1 MIYIQSQ
8 QSTFPKAIYIG
19 DKAELRCSFSTGA
32 AINTGSLS
40 AENFTQSLDF
50 SLYDINEITLQKT
63 GTDYYTLVINF
74 IPWRTGVVSFPDYE
88 IPGAGTIH
96 LEGVQIQSLVE
107 QQGATDIKTFRS
119 PLLLPGTAYKIYGG
133 IAAFVVLL
141 IIIIRLAVK
150 WRSVVL
156 WFKNVKLKRRYARS
170 RRYTVRVLK
179 GLLAKGES
187 NEQTPAQICTK
198 IQKLIREYL
207 ELRLEYPFTKTLTSE
222 MSLAFENATSGLAD
236 EKRSNAFENIIS
248 IFVRTDYIRFSSGKK
263 AAFENGELSSIVSN
277 LIDAI
282 TVIEEGG
289 EADA

>member
-19 DKAELRCSFSTGA
+19 DKAELRCSFSSGAVLQTG
-32 AINTGSLS
+32 TLS
-40 AENFTQSLDF
+40 AQSFLQPIDF
-50 SLYDINEITLQKT
+50 SLYDINEITLQKS

-74 IPWRTGVVSFPDYE
+74 TPWRTGQISFPDFQLE
-88 IPGAGTIH
+88 GAGTLH
-96 LEGVQIQSLVE
+96 FEAVQIKSLVE
-107 QQGATDIKTFRS
+107 QQGVTDIKNFSS

-133 IAAFVVLL
+133 IAVFVVLL
-141 IIIIRLAVK
+141 IVVIRLIVK

-170 RRYTVRVLK
+170 KKATVRALK
-179 GLLAKGES
+179 ALGSK
-187 NEQTPAQICTK
+187 NEAPAEICTK
-198 IQKLIREYL
+198 LQKLMREYL

-222 MSLAFENATSGLAD
+222 MSMAFEKATSGLAD
-236 EKRSNAFENIIS
+236 EKRQDAFDSIIL
-248 IFVRTDYIRFSSGKK
+248 IFVRTDFIRFSHTQKSK
-263 AAFENGELSSIVSN
+263 FEEGELAGIIKN

-289 EADA
+289 TADA

>member
-1 MIYIQSQ
+1 M
-8 QSTFPKAIYIG
+8 
-19 DKAELRCSFSTGA
+19 
-32 AINTGSLS
+32 
-40 AENFTQSLDF
+40 
-50 SLYDINEITLQKT
+50 
-63 GTDYYTLVINF
+63 
-74 IPWRTGVVSFPDYE
+74 
-88 IPGAGTIH
+88 
-96 LEGVQIQSLVE
+96 
-107 QQGATDIKTFRS
+107 
-119 PLLLPGTAYKIYGG
+119 LPGTAYKIYGG

-222 MSLAFENATSGLAD
+222 MSLAFENATCGLAD

>member
-19 DKAELRCSFSTGA
+19 DKAELRCSFSSGSALQTG
-32 AINTGSLS
+32 TLS
-40 AENFTQSLDF
+40 AQSFLQPIDF
-50 SLYDINEITLQKT
+50 SLYDINEITLQKS

-74 IPWRTGVVSFPDYE
+74 TPWRTGQISFPDFQLE
-88 IPGAGTIH
+88 GAGTLH
-96 LEGVQIQSLVE
+96 FEAVQIKSLVE
-107 QQGATDIKTFRS
+107 QQGVTDIKNFSS

-133 IAAFVVLL
+133 IAVFVVLL
-141 IIIIRLAVK
+141 IVVIRLIVK

-170 RRYTVRVLK
+170 KKATVRALK
-179 GLLAKGES
+179 ALGSK
-187 NEQTPAQICTK
+187 NEAPAEICTK
-198 IQKLIREYL
+198 LQKLMREYL

-222 MSLAFENATSGLAD
+222 MSMAFEKATSGLAD
-236 EKRSNAFENIIS
+236 EKRQDAFDSIIS
-248 IFVRTDYIRFSSGKK
+248 IFVRTDFIRFSHTQKSK
-263 AAFENGELSSIVSN
+263 FEEGELASIIKN

-289 EADA
+289 TADA